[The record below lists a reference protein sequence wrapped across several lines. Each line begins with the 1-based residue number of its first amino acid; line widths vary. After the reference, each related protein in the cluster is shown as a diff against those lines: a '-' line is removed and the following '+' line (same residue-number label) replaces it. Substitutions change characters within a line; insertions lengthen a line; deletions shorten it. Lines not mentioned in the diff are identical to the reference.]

1 MQSVQSTSTRASA
14 RCKGQRVRNLT
25 QLLYRHSKM
34 VDFDGALVYL
44 GAFGK
49 YQKLI
54 YCLTCVLTLPVSMH
68 MLAMAFLDARV
79 AFHCNVPEIRHAEPG
94 TENYS
99 CALNYSIPWEQD
111 KETREWQVSGCQRYI
126 VVNSSLVTV
135 ECPFDAINETA
146 LGYFDGVNTSSC
158 NHGYW
163 YDTSQYHSSIFTE
176 FDLVCDS
183 SELNQFA
190 QSMFMVG
197 VLVGAVG
204 SGQLSDMIG
213 RKKTVFLGI
222 LIQLL
227 FGVAVAFSPNYTLF
241 VVFRAIVG
249 ASTSAVLLSSFV
261 IGTELV
267 APSMRTWT
275 GTLIEIFFA
284 IGFML
289 LALIAYFI
297 RDWRTLQLVIS
308 VPNAVFLFAYPLIIE
323 SPRWLLSKGRDE
335 EVAAI
340 IQKAAKVN
348 GVTLPDE
355 VFTTKDTD
363 IQKPKGE
370 RTYTV
375 IDLVR
380 TPNMAKKSLLISF
393 NWLVISLVYYGLSLN
408 TSNLG
413 GDDYLN
419 FFISGAVEIPAYI
432 SSVYIVDTF
441 GRPKTHASYMI
452 IGAVGCIICPFL
464 TVPYLPEHLNPL
476 SITLA
481 MIGKFGVTACFNT
494 IFIWTAELYPTMVRN
509 VGVGASTMFA
519 RVGGII
525 SPYMEFSKSVWGPLP
540 YIIFGALSFL
550 AALAALLLPETLGA
564 ELPVTLEDG
573 ENFGK
578 KKQTRSM
585 SFKANGSDANQPY
598 SYGTLESPEPRSVSN
613 HESSENMET
622 YL

>member
-1 MQSVQSTSTRASA
+1 
-14 RCKGQRVRNLT
+14 
-25 QLLYRHSKM
+25 M
-34 VDFDGALVYL
+34 VDFDGALEYL

-54 YCLTCVLTLPVSMH
+54 YCLTCVLAMPVSFH
-68 MLAMAFLDARV
+68 MLAMTFLDAKV
-79 AFHCNVPEIRHAEPG
+79 AFHCAVPEIRHAEPG

-111 KETREWQVSGCQRYI
+111 QETRVWKLSDCRRYS
-126 VVNSSLVTV
+126 VRNTSLATA

-146 LGYFDGVNTSSC
+146 LGYFDGENTSSC

-163 YDTSQYHSSIFTE
+163 YDRSQYHSSIFTE

-183 SELNQFA
+183 NELNQFA

-197 VLVGAVG
+197 VLLGAVG
-204 SGQLSDMIG
+204 SGQLSDMMG
-213 RKKTVFLGI
+213 RKKTLFIGIFLQ
-222 LIQLL
+222 LIS
-227 FGVAVAFSPNYTLF
+227 GVAVAFSPNYAFF
-241 VVFRAIVG
+241 VVFRALVG
-249 ASTSAVLLSSFV
+249 VSTSTVFLPAFV

-267 APSMRTWT
+267 ASSMRTWAA
-275 GTLIEIFFA
+275 TLIEIFFA
-284 IGFML
+284 VGFML
-289 LALIAYFI
+289 LALIAYLI
-297 RDWRTLQLVIS
+297 RDWRTLQLAIS
-308 VPNAVFLFAYPLIIE
+308 LPNAAFLFTYPLIIE

-340 IQKAAKVN
+340 MRTAAKVN

-355 VFTTKDTD
+355 VFTTKKVD
-363 IQKPKGE
+363 IEKPADE

-380 TPNMAKKSLLISF
+380 TPNMAKKSLLIFF
-393 NWLVISLVYYGLSLN
+393 NWLVITLVYYGLSLN

-419 FFISGAVEIPAYI
+419 FFIGGAVEIPAYV
-432 SSVYIVDTF
+432 SSIYVVDTF
-441 GRPKTHASYMI
+441 GRPKTHAGYMM
-452 IGAVGCIICPFL
+452 IGAVGCIVCPFL
-464 TVPYLPEHLNPL
+464 TAPYLPEHLNPL
-476 SITLA
+476 SVTMA
-481 MIGKFGVTACFNT
+481 MIGKFGVTAGFN
-494 IFIWTAELYPTMVRN
+494 IIYLWTAELYPTMVRN
-509 VGVGASTMFA
+509 MGVGASSMFA

-525 SPYMEFSKSVWGPLP
+525 SPYVELSKSVWGPLP

-573 ENFGK
+573 ENFGNSNSTSAK
-578 KKQTRSM
+578 ENTQDKTD
-585 SFKANGSDANQPY
+585 GSRINPAFSHDA
-598 SYGTLESPEPRSVSN
+598 PETGRMTKGALSDLRGPF
-613 HESSENMET
+613 ET
-622 YL
+622 IHVTSL

>member
-1 MQSVQSTSTRASA
+1 
-14 RCKGQRVRNLT
+14 
-25 QLLYRHSKM
+25 M

-68 MLAMAFLDARV
+68 MLAMTFLDAKV

-99 CALNYSIPWEQD
+99 S
-111 KETREWQVSGCQRYI
+111 K
-126 VVNSSLVTV
+126 
-135 ECPFDAINETA
+135 CPFDVINETA
-146 LGYFDGVNTSSC
+146 LGYFNGTNTSSC

-176 FDLVCDS
+176 FDLVCGS

-197 VLVGAVG
+197 VLIGAVG
-204 SGQLSDMIG
+204 SGQLSDIVG
-213 RKKTVFLGI
+213 RKKTFFLGI
-222 LIQLL
+222 LMQLI

-241 VVFRAIVG
+241 VVFRAFVG
-249 ASTSAVLLSSFV
+249 ASASAVFLPCFV

-267 APSMRTWT
+267 APSMRTWA
-275 GTLIEIFFA
+275 GTVGEIFFA
-284 IGFML
+284 IGYML

-340 IQKAAKVN
+340 MRRAAKVN

-355 VFTTKDTD
+355 VFTTKKVDNE
-363 IQKPKGE
+363 KPKDE
-370 RTYTV
+370 RIYTV

-380 TPNMAKKSLLISF
+380 TPNMAKKSLLIFF

-419 FFISGAVEIPAYI
+419 FFISGVVEIPAYI
-432 SSVYIVDTF
+432 SSVYIADWF
-441 GRPKTHASYMI
+441 GRPKTHAAYMI

-464 TVPYLPEHLNPL
+464 TAPYLPEGLNAL

-481 MIGKFGVTACFNT
+481 MIGKFGLTAGFN
-494 IFIWTAELYPTMVRN
+494 IIYLFTAELYPTMVRN
-509 VGVGASTMFA
+509 VGVGASSMFA

-525 SPYMEFSKSVWGPLP
+525 SPYVELSKSVWGPLP

-578 KKQTRSM
+578 
-585 SFKANGSDANQPY
+585 
-598 SYGTLESPEPRSVSN
+598 
-613 HESSENMET
+613 
-622 YL
+622 

>member
-1 MQSVQSTSTRASA
+1 
-14 RCKGQRVRNLT
+14 
-25 QLLYRHSKM
+25 M
-34 VDFDGALVYL
+34 VDFDGALEYL

-54 YCLTCVLTLPVSMH
+54 YCLTCVLTLPVSFH
-68 MLAMAFLDARV
+68 MLAMTFLDAKV

-111 KETREWQVSGCQRYI
+111 KETKDWQFSGCRRYA
-126 VVNSSLVTV
+126 VTNESLLTV
-135 ECPFDAINETA
+135 DCPFDAVNATT
-146 LGYFDGVNTSSC
+146 LGYFNDVNTSSC

-163 YDTSQYHSSIFTE
+163 YDRSQYHSSIFTE

-183 SELNQFA
+183 NELNQFA
-190 QSMFMVG
+190 QSMYMVG
-197 VLVGAVG
+197 VLIGAVG
-204 SGQLSDMIG
+204 FGQLSDMIG
-213 RKKTVFLGI
+213 RKKTLFIGLFL
-222 LIQLL
+222 QLG
-227 FGVAVAFSPNYTLF
+227 FGVAVAFSPNYTFF
-241 VVFRAIVG
+241 VVFRALVG
-249 ASTSAVLLSSFV
+249 ATTSAVFLPGFV

-267 APSMRTWT
+267 APSLRTWA
-275 GTLIEIFFA
+275 GTLIQIFFA
-284 IGFML
+284 IGYML
-289 LALIAYFI
+289 MALLAYFI

-308 VPNAVFLFAYPLIIE
+308 LPNAVFIFAYPLIVE

-340 IQKAAKVN
+340 MRRAAKVN

-355 VFTTKDTD
+355 VFTTKTIEDNE
-363 IQKPKGE
+363 PKDA
-370 RTYTV
+370 RTHTI

-380 TPNMAKKSLLISF
+380 TPNMAKKSLLIFF
-393 NWLVISLVYYGLSLN
+393 NWLVITLVYYGLSLN

-419 FFISGAVEIPAYI
+419 FFIGGVVEIPAYI
-432 SSVYIVDTF
+432 SSIYVVDTF
-441 GRPKTHASYMI
+441 GRRKTHAAYMM
-452 IGAVGCIICPFL
+452 IGAVGCMICPFL
-464 TVPYLPEHLNPL
+464 TAPFLPERLNPL

-481 MIGKFGVTACFNT
+481 MIGKFGLTAGFN
-494 IFIWTAELYPTMVRN
+494 IIYLWTAELYPTMIRN
-509 VGVGASTMFA
+509 VGVGASSMFA

-525 SPYMEFSKSVWGPLP
+525 SPYVELSKSVWGPLP

-578 KKQTRSM
+578 RKPKSSKSYEATGSKVNQAFSHDTPGS
-585 SFKANGSDANQPY
+585 AENG
-598 SYGTLESPEPRSVSN
+598 SVSN
-613 HESSENMET
+613 QSSEKNMEVT
-622 YL
+622 SL

>member
-1 MQSVQSTSTRASA
+1 
-14 RCKGQRVRNLT
+14 
-25 QLLYRHSKM
+25 M
-34 VDFDGALVYL
+34 VDFDGALEYL

-54 YCLTCVLTLPVSMH
+54 YCLTCVLTLPVSFH
-68 MLAMAFLDARV
+68 MLAMTFLDAKV
-79 AFHCNVPEIRHAEPG
+79 AFHCAVPEIRHAEPG

-111 KETREWQVSGCQRYI
+111 QETREWQFSGCDRY
-126 VVNSSLVTV
+126 VVTNESLAAID
-135 ECPFDAINETA
+135 CPFDAVNATA
-146 LGYFDGVNTSSC
+146 LGYFDGTNTSSC

-163 YDTSQYHSSIFTE
+163 YDRSQYHSSIFTE

-183 SELNQFA
+183 NELNQFA
-190 QSMFMVG
+190 QSMYMVG
-197 VLVGAVG
+197 VLLGAVG
-204 SGQLSDMIG
+204 FGQLSDMIG
-213 RKKTVFLGI
+213 RKKTLFIGLFL
-222 LIQLL
+222 QLG
-227 FGVAVAFSPNYTLF
+227 FGVAVAFSPNYTFF
-241 VVFRAIVG
+241 VVFRALVG
-249 ASTSAVLLSSFV
+249 ATTSAVFLPGFV

-267 APSMRTWT
+267 APSMRTWA
-275 GTLIEIFFA
+275 GTLIQIFFS

-289 LALIAYFI
+289 LALLAYLI

-308 VPNAVFLFAYPLIIE
+308 LPNAVFIFAYPLIIE

-340 IQKAAKVN
+340 MRTAAKVN

-355 VFTTKDTD
+355 VFTTK
-363 IQKPKGE
+363 KVEVKVENNEPKDE
-370 RTYTV
+370 RTHTI

-380 TPNMAKKSLLISF
+380 TPNMAKKSVLIFF
-393 NWLVISLVYYGLSLN
+393 NWLVITLVYYGLSLN

-419 FFISGAVEIPAYI
+419 FFIGGVVEIPAYI
-432 SSVYIVDTF
+432 TSIYIVDTL
-441 GRPKTHASYMI
+441 GRPKTHAGYMM
-452 IGAVGCIICPFL
+452 IGAVGCIVCPFL
-464 TVPYLPEHLNPL
+464 TAPFLPESLNPL
-476 SITLA
+476 SITMA
-481 MIGKFGVTACFNT
+481 MIGKFGVTAGFNL
-494 IFIWTAELYPTMVRN
+494 IYIWTAELYPTMIRN
-509 VGVGASTMFA
+509 VGVGASSMFA

-525 SPYMEFSKSVWGPLP
+525 SPYVELSKSVWGPLP

-578 KKQTRSM
+578 KTPKRPKSYEATGSKVNQAYSHDAPDSAENGFASKQ
-585 SFKANGSDANQPY
+585 P
-598 SYGTLESPEPRSVSN
+598 
-613 HESSENMET
+613 NMEVT
-622 YL
+622 SL

>member
-1 MQSVQSTSTRASA
+1 
-14 RCKGQRVRNLT
+14 
-25 QLLYRHSKM
+25 M
-34 VDFDGALVYL
+34 VDFDGALEYL

-54 YCLTCVLTLPVSMH
+54 YCLTCVLTLPVSFH
-68 MLAMAFLDARV
+68 MLAMTFLDAKV

-111 KETREWQVSGCQRYI
+111 KETKDWKLSGCQRYNI
-126 VVNSSLVTV
+126 RNTSLVTA
-135 ECPFDAINETA
+135 ECPFDAINESA
-146 LGYFDGVNTSSC
+146 LGYFNGINTSSC

-163 YDTSQYHSSIFTE
+163 YDRSQYHSSIFTE

-183 SELNQFA
+183 NELNQFA

-197 VLVGAVG
+197 VLLGAVG

-213 RKKTVFLGI
+213 RKKTMFIGIFLQ
-222 LIQLL
+222 LIS
-227 FGVAVAFSPNYTLF
+227 GVAVAFSPSYALF
-241 VVFRAIVG
+241 VVFRALVG
-249 ASTSAVLLSSFV
+249 VSTSAVFLPAFV

-267 APSMRTWT
+267 APSMRTWAA
-275 GTLIEIFFA
+275 TLIEVFFA
-284 IGFML
+284 TGFML
-289 LALIAYFI
+289 LALLAYCV
-297 RDWRTLQLVIS
+297 RDWRTLQLVITL
-308 VPNAVFLFAYPLIIE
+308 PNAVFIFAYPLIVE

-340 IQKAAKVN
+340 MRRAAKVN

-355 VFTTKDTD
+355 VFTTKKVHIET
-363 IQKPKGE
+363 PKDE

-375 IDLVR
+375 VDLVR
-380 TPNMAKKSLLISF
+380 TPNMAKKSLLVFI
-393 NWLVISLVYYGLSLN
+393 NWLVITLVYYGLSLN

-419 FFISGAVEIPAYI
+419 FFIGGVVEIPAYI
-432 SSVYIVDTF
+432 SSIYVVDTF
-441 GRPKTHASYMI
+441 GRPKTHAGYMM

-464 TVPYLPEHLNPL
+464 TAPYLPERLNPL

-481 MIGKFGVTACFNT
+481 MVGKFGITAGFN
-494 IFIWTAELYPTMVRN
+494 IIYLWTAELYPTMVRN
-509 VGVGASTMFA
+509 MGVGVSSMFA

-525 SPYMEFSKSVWGPLP
+525 SPYVELSKSVWGPLP

-564 ELPVTLEDG
+564 KLPVTLEDG

-578 KKQTRSM
+578 SNAGPVKVNSTD
-585 SFKANGSDANQPY
+585 GSRVNPAFSHDAPETGRVARGAV
-598 SYGTLESPEPRSVSN
+598 SECHGPLETAHVTSV
-613 HESSENMET
+613 
-622 YL
+622 

>member
-1 MQSVQSTSTRASA
+1 
-14 RCKGQRVRNLT
+14 
-25 QLLYRHSKM
+25 M
-34 VDFDGALVYL
+34 VDFDGALEYL

-54 YCLTCVLTLPVSMH
+54 YCLTCVLTLPVSFH
-68 MLAMAFLDARV
+68 MLAMTFLDAKV
-79 AFHCNVPEIRHAEPG
+79 AFHCAVPEIRHAEPG

-111 KETREWQVSGCQRYI
+111 QETKEWQFSG
-126 VVNSSLVTV
+126 
-135 ECPFDAINETA
+135 F
-146 LGYFDGVNTSSC
+146 LGYFDGENTSSC

-163 YDTSQYHSSIFTE
+163 YDRSQYHSSIFTE

-183 SELNQFA
+183 NELNQFA
-190 QSMFMVG
+190 QSMYMVG
-197 VLVGAVG
+197 VLLGAVG
-204 SGQLSDMIG
+204 FGQLSDMIG
-213 RKKTVFLGI
+213 RKKTLFIGLFL
-222 LIQLL
+222 QLG
-227 FGVAVAFSPNYTLF
+227 FGVAVAFSPNYTFF
-241 VVFRAIVG
+241 VVFRALVG
-249 ASTSAVLLSSFV
+249 ATTSAVFLPGFV

-267 APSMRTWT
+267 APSMRTWA
-275 GTLIEIFFA
+275 GTLIQIFFS

-289 LALIAYFI
+289 LALLAYLI

-308 VPNAVFLFAYPLIIE
+308 LPNAVFIFAYPLIIE

-340 IQKAAKVN
+340 MRTAAKVN

-355 VFTTKDTD
+355 VFTTKKVEVKVDD
-363 IQKPKGE
+363 NEVHE
-370 RTYTV
+370 RTHTI

-380 TPNMAKKSLLISF
+380 TPNMAKKSVLIFF
-393 NWLVISLVYYGLSLN
+393 NWLVITLVYYGLSLN

-419 FFISGAVEIPAYI
+419 FFIGGVVEIPAYI
-432 SSVYIVDTF
+432 TSIYIVDTL
-441 GRPKTHASYMI
+441 GRPKTHAGYMM
-452 IGAVGCIICPFL
+452 IGAVGCIVCPFL
-464 TVPYLPEHLNPL
+464 TAPFLPERLNPL
-476 SITLA
+476 SVTMA
-481 MIGKFGVTACFNT
+481 MIGKFGVTAGFNL
-494 IFIWTAELYPTMVRN
+494 IYIWTAELYPTMIRN
-509 VGVGASTMFA
+509 VGVGASSMFA

-525 SPYMEFSKSVWGPLP
+525 SPYVELSKSVWGPLP

-578 KKQTRSM
+578 
-585 SFKANGSDANQPY
+585 
-598 SYGTLESPEPRSVSN
+598 
-613 HESSENMET
+613 
-622 YL
+622 